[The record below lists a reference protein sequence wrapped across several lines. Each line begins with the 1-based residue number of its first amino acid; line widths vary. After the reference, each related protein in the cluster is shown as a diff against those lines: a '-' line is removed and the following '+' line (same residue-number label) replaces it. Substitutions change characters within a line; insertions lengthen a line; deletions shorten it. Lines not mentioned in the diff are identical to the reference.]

1 MKIINIKVKKK
12 DGQRFTDTQ
21 CLGVMGTI
29 RKMSAEEQILFPMDW
44 KEAVSAST
52 CILRKKENL
61 NVRYKTT
68 VHDDK
73 KYLIVVKTC

>member
-12 DGQRFTDTQ
+12 DGQRFTDSQ
-21 CLGVMGTI
+21 CRGVMGTI
-29 RKMSAEEQILFPMDW
+29 RKMSGDEQILFPMDW

-52 CILRKKENL
+52 SLLRTKENL

-68 VHDDK
+68 VHGDK
-73 KYLIVVKTC
+73 KYLMVSKSC